1 MKKLLNFK
9 NIAIAALIIYVLLQW
24 FNPGGVMPGGRTI
37 RRTIKIDGK
46 KYEVLKHTIDT
57 IEVEKVKVVT
67 KKGEDIVHEVIDV
80 DTLVL
85 KELVN
90 VDTAALLKDYLA
102 KVVYKDTLT
111 LDGGLGTIALTDT
124 ITKNRILGRTWDAK
138 VKERIIKE
146 ELIVKE
152 PAKAQL
158 YYGLNAGFNKEDY
171 VSAVGGG
178 LILKTKKDKLYQFNL
193 GVNNRTTDGTNGGF
207 SPYVGFGTYW
217 KIKVKK

>member
-1 MKKLLNFK
+1 MKKFVNFK
-9 NIAIAALIIYVLLQW
+9 NIAIAALVIWILLQW

-37 RRTIKIDGK
+37 RIDGK
-46 KYEVLKHTIDT
+46 KYEVIKHTIDT
-57 IEVEKVKVVT
+57 VEVEKIKTVT
-67 KKGEDIVHEVIDV
+67 KKGKDIVHEVIDV

-90 VDTAALLKDYLA
+90 VDSAAILKDYLA
-102 KVVYKDTLT
+102 KIIYKDTLV

-138 VKERIIKE
+138 VKERTIKE

-152 PAKAQL
+152 PAKTQL
-158 YYGLNAGFNKEDY
+158 YYGLNAGFNKTDY
-171 VSAVGGG
+171 VSAVGAG
-178 LILKTKKDKLYQFNL
+178 LILKTKKDKIYNFNI

>member
-37 RRTIKIDGK
+37 RIDGK

-90 VDTAALLKDYLA
+90 VDSAAILRDYLA
-102 KVVYKDTLT
+102 KVVYKDTLI

-146 ELIVKE
+146 EMIVKE
-152 PAKAQL
+152 PARNQV

-171 VSAVGGG
+171 VSAIGAGV
-178 LILKTKKDKLYQFNL
+178 ILKTKKDKIYQLGL
-193 GVNNRTTDGTNGGF
+193 GVNNRTIDGTNGSF

>member
-37 RRTIKIDGK
+37 RIDGK

-85 KELVN
+85 KELVT
-90 VDTAALLKDYLA
+90 VDSAAILRDYLA
-102 KVVYKDTLT
+102 KVVYKDTLI

-146 ELIVKE
+146 EMIVKE
-152 PAKAQL
+152 PARNQV
-158 YYGLNAGFNKEDY
+158 YYGLNAGFNREDY
-171 VSAVGGG
+171 VSAVGAG
-178 LILKTKKDKLYQFNL
+178 LILKTKKDKIYNL
-193 GVNNRTTDGTNGGF
+193 NIGVNNRTVDGTNGSF

>member
-1 MKKLLNFK
+1 MKKYVNFK
-9 NIAIAALIIYVLLQW
+9 NIAIVALVIWILLQW

-37 RRTIKIDGK
+37 RIDGK
-46 KYEVLKHTIDT
+46 KYEVIKHTIDT
-57 IEVEKVKVVT
+57 VEVEKIKTVT
-67 KKGEDIVHEVIDV
+67 KKGKDIVHEVIDV

-85 KELVN
+85 KEMVN
-90 VDTAALLKDYLA
+90 VDSAAILRDYLA

-158 YYGLNAGFNKEDY
+158 YYGLNAGFNKTDY
-171 VSAVGGG
+171 VSAIGAG
-178 LILKTKKDKLYQFNL
+178 LILKTKKDKLYQFGV
-193 GVNNRTTDGTNGGF
+193 GVNNRTTDGTNGSF